1 MTPEV
6 SNLFTQFIQEIST
19 KSSALVVE
27 ASKHTGIFVSFY
39 DIGNTTLNIFKSIFH

>member
-1 MTPEV
+1 MTPEF

-27 ASKHTGIFVSFY
+27 ASKHTGFFVSFY
-39 DIGNTTLNIFKSIFH
+39 DVGHTVTNLLKTVFK